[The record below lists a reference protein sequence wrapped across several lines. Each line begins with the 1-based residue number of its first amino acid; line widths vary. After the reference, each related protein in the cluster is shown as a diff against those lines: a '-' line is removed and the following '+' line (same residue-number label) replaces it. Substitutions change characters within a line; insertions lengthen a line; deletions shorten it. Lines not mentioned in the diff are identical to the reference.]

1 MKLPPFTPE
10 TARAAAAKSL
20 ETRRRNRERK
30 RLAALSALTD
40 ANQADSR
47 NTRLWATL
55 EDLDTRVSMAIKA
68 GELDQAAKLAN
79 IAKIIR
85 GQIEPSNGAGSA
97 KRAAAPP
104 PPDLPEPT
112 A

>member
-1 MKLPPFTPE
+1 
-10 TARAAAAKSL
+10 
-20 ETRRRNRERK
+20 
-30 RLAALSALTD
+30 
-40 ANQADSR
+40 
-47 NTRLWATL
+47 
-55 EDLDTRVSMAIKA
+55 MAIKA